1 MKVTYI
7 ENLPLD
13 GAGTLINPAYKWLQ
27 QERTEYCDSISKAG
41 ELWYMFRGGF
51 VHHSIDPTKITSI
64 ERNGVQAICKY
75 YRKEE
80 HPTFPFTCRFVKDG
94 TEFGAGYKE
103 FHQLIRDFYT
113 YSQS

>member
-13 GAGTLINPAYKWLQ
+13 GAGTMVNPAYKWLQ

-51 VHHSIDPTKITSI
+51 VHHSIDPTKIKRIDWDGASALI
-64 ERNGVQAICKY
+64 EYKRNAMY
-75 YRKEE
+75 
-80 HPTFPFTCRFVKDG
+80 FPFSVRLESMTGKKSV
-94 TEFGAGYKE
+94 AGYTD
-103 FHQLIRDFYT
+103 FSGIIRDLNHFRVF
-113 YSQS
+113 